1 MDDGREC
8 IHMARNAVRR
18 FLVLLVVSMFV
29 LSGCVDEREECIEV
43 TEWYGRA
50 TTAKPVIYLY
60 PEEETEV
67 TVKLHYDGKLTVTY
81 PAYEDGWTVAARPDG
96 ILTDTKTGLEYS
108 YLFWEGECTPCYDM
122 SRGFVVKGEDTA
134 AFLQETLS
142 EMGLTPREYNEFI
155 VYWLPQMQGNAY
167 NLITFQQEA
176 YTDTA
181 QLEILP
187 KPDSVLRVFMAYK
200 PLEAPVQ
207 IEAPEIKPFERT
219 GFAVVEW
226 GGTVLAD

>member
-8 IHMARNAVRR
+8 IHMARKSVCWIM
-18 FLVLLVVSMFV
+18 VLLMV
-29 LSGCVDEREECIEV
+29 LALAGCVNRD
-43 TEWYGRA
+43 TEPVSGFEDNCPV

-60 PEEETEV
+60 PKEETEV
-67 TVKLHYDGKLTVTY
+67 TVKLRYDGKLTVTY
-81 PAYEDGWTVAARPDG
+81 PAYEDGWTVIARPDG
-96 ILTDTKTGLEYS
+96 TLTDTKSGLEYS

-122 SRGFVVKGEDTA
+122 NCGYVVKGEDTA

-142 EMGLTPREYNEFI
+142 KMGLTPREYNEFI

-167 NLITFQQEA
+167 NLITFQQKA

-187 KPDSVLRVFMAYK
+187 KPDSVLRVFMVYK

-226 GGTVLAD
+226 GGAALAD

>member
-1 MDDGREC
+1 MVRK
-8 IHMARNAVRR
+8 AVKKAGS
-18 FLVLLVVSMFV
+18 FLLAAVLLFS
-29 LSGCVDEREECIEV
+29 LTGCVDECEECTED
-43 TEWYGRA
+43 TEWLENA
-50 TTAKPVIYLY
+50 TVAKPVIYLY

-67 TVKLHYDGKLTVTY
+67 AVKLHYEGELTVTY
-81 PAYEDGWTVAARPDG
+81 PAYGDGWEVIAKPDG
-96 ILTDTKTGLEYS
+96 TLIDKESGLEYS

-122 SRGFVVKGEDTA
+122 NCGYVVKGEDTA

-142 EMGLTPREYNEFI
+142 KMGLTPREYNEFI
-155 VYWLPQMQGNAY
+155 VYWLSHMQGNAY
-167 NLITFQQEA
+167 NLITFQQKA

-187 KPDSVLRVFMAYK
+187 KPDSVLRVFMVYK

-226 GGTVLAD
+226 GGTALAD

>member
-1 MDDGREC
+1 MVRK
-8 IHMARNAVRR
+8 AVKKAGS
-18 FLVLLVVSMFV
+18 FLLAAVLLFS
-29 LSGCVDEREECIEV
+29 LTGCVDECEECTED
-43 TEWYGRA
+43 TEWLENA
-50 TTAKPVIYLY
+50 TVAKPVIYLY

-67 TVKLHYDGKLTVTY
+67 AVKLHYEGELTVTY
-81 PAYEDGWTVAARPDG
+81 PAYGDGWEVIAKPDG
-96 ILTDTKTGLEYS
+96 TLIDKESGLEYS

-122 SRGFVVKGEDTA
+122 NCGYVVKGEDTA

-142 EMGLTPREYNEFI
+142 KMGLTPREYNEFI
-155 VYWLPQMQGNAY
+155 VYWLPHMQGNAY
-167 NLITFQQEA
+167 NLITFQQKA

-187 KPDSVLRVFMAYK
+187 KPDSVLRVFMVYK

-226 GGTVLAD
+226 GGTALAD